1 MKAMMTR
8 NSFLNLKRET
18 NQMIVSIAF
27 LSSTPLLHLQ
37 DHSAWLVLSKAHIQ
51 AALAKF
57 PWPLPNLQ
65 HLSWY
70 PPSAPTKGQTRP
82 SFSAGC
88 GQICTWEGCG
98 GALRKHLSSFCV
110 LASEPGPAQ
119 QQCLAGDLAPHGNLI
134 YQAASG
140 VGC

>member
-1 MKAMMTR
+1 MMTR
-8 NSFLNLKRET
+8 NSFLNLEREI
-18 NQMIVSIAF
+18 NQTIVSIAF
-27 LSSTPLLHLQ
+27 LSSIPLLHLQ
-37 DHSAWLVLSKAHIQ
+37 DHSAWLVLSKAPIH

-65 HLSWY
+65 HLSC
-70 PPSAPTKGQTRP
+70 PLSAPTKGQTRP

-88 GQICTWEGCG
+88 GQTCACEGCG
-98 GALRKHLSSFCV
+98 GALRKHLTSFCV
-110 LASEPGPAQ
+110 LASEPGPVQ